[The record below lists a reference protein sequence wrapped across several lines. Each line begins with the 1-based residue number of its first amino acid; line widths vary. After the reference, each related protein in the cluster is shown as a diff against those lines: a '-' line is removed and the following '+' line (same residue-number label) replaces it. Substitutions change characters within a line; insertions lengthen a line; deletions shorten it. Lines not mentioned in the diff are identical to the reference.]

1 MQQFWILFSFR
12 LFDDTTFGLDSL
24 MLCFESG
31 KREILGTIRLEVWEK
46 VPCPRR
52 NIRQM
57 SWLCLFIFS

>member
-1 MQQFWILFSFR
+1 MQQLRILFSLR
-12 LFDDTTFGLDSL
+12 LLDDTTFGLVTL

-31 KREILGTIRLEVWEK
+31 KREILGTVRLEVWEK

-57 SWLCLFIFS
+57 SWLR